1 MTLRELVESQRFCE
15 GLTAGQCDGLAACAQ
30 ERRHAPG
37 EYLLRQHAPA
47 ATFHLVLDGQVEIK
61 LALPGQGIVTLETV
75 GPGEAVGWSW
85 FQPPHRCQFDA
96 RVVTPTRT
104 LAFAAAPL
112 RALMERDPAIGYA
125 VLKTLV
131 ATLTERVQSCRL
143 QVLDVYAPP
152 AGSP

>member
-15 GLTAGQCDGLAACAQ
+15 GLASGQCDGLAACAQ

-47 ATFHLVLDGQVEIK
+47 DTFYLVLDGQVEVK

-75 GPGEAVGWSW
+75 GPDEAVGWSW
-85 FQPPHRCQFDA
+85 FQAPYRCQFDA
-96 RVVTPTRT
+96 RAVTAVRV
-104 LAFAAAPL
+104 LAFDAERL
-112 RALMERDPAIGYA
+112 RALMERDSAVGYA

-131 ATLTERVQSCRL
+131 GTLSERVQSCRL

-152 AGSP
+152 GGAP

>member
-15 GLTAGQCDGLAACAQ
+15 GLAAGQCDGLAACAQ

-47 ATFHLVLDGQVEIK
+47 DTFHLVLDGQVEIK

-85 FQPPHRCQFDA
+85 FQPPYRCQFDA
-96 RVVTPTRT
+96 RAVTPTRT

-131 ATLTERVQSCRL
+131 ATLAERVQSCRL

>member
-1 MTLRELVESQRFCE
+1 MTLRELVESQHFCR
-15 GLTAGQCDGLAACAQ
+15 GLSPEHCEALAACAE
-30 ERRHAPG
+30 ERQYAPG
-37 EYLLRQHAPA
+37 DYLLRQHAPA
-47 ATFHLVLDGQVEIK
+47 DTFHLVLDGQVEIK

-85 FQPPHRCQFDA
+85 FQPPYRCQFDA
-96 RVVTPTRT
+96 RAVTPTRT

-112 RALMERDPAIGYA
+112 RELMERDPAVGYA

-131 ATLTERVQSCRL
+131 ATLSERVQSCRL

-152 AGSP
+152 AKPG

>member
-1 MTLRELVESQRFCE
+1 MTLRALVESQHFCR
-15 GLTAGQCDGLAACAQ
+15 GLDPAQCEGLAACAS
-30 ERRHAPG
+30 ERTFAPG

-47 ATFHLVLDGQVEIK
+47 DAFHLVLDGQVQIK

-85 FQPPHRCQFDA
+85 FLPPHRCQFDA
-96 RVVTPTRT
+96 RAVTPTRT
-104 LAFAAAPL
+104 LALAAAPL
-112 RALMERDPAIGYA
+112 RELMEREPAIGYA

-131 ATLTERVQSCRL
+131 ATLSERVQSCRL

-152 AGSP
+152 AGVP